1 MAALSALH
9 PLVAPEVM
17 GCPSIVI
24 ESAVLRAAIEFCE
37 KSTAWRELLDP
48 ITLQDGVAEY
58 VLPLPAGSRLVVIR
72 EREAR
77 LNGQILTPIM
87 NPALMSP
94 TATGVPSHYAQ
105 RGHDSVILHPTPSSA
120 DGMTLTIFAV
130 LAPKLSATTLP
141 DILTDRYYE
150 AISEGA
156 KAILKRAPNQPWADP
171 ARAAD
176 HYRLFQVKTAEARI
190 EFEHGLVAG
199 SMTVKP
205 RPFGGVP
212 ISRNHRKEFI

>member
-1 MAALSALH
+1 MAALSVLH

-37 KSTAWRELLDP
+37 KSTAWREPLDP

-58 VLPLPAGSRLVVIR
+58 ALPIPADARLVVIR

-87 NPALMSP
+87 NPAMLRS
-94 TATGVPSHYAQ
+94 TSAGVPSHYAQ
-105 RGHDSVILHPTPSSA
+105 RGHDAVILHPTPASA

-141 DILTDRYYE
+141 DILADRYYE

-156 KAILKRAPNQPWADP
+156 KGILKRMPNQPWSDA

-176 HYRLFQVKTAEARI
+176 HYRLFQTKTAEARI

-199 SMTVKP
+199 SLTVKP

-212 ISRNHRKEFI
+212 IRHNYHKDSF